1 MNTSRTPVFEALK
14 QLETIGFVEHKQ
26 GQNGWYVSRLN
37 KENAIEL
44 CIARATIEQEA
55 AFLCAQ
61 QSVCA
66 HLAEMEALAEK
77 YKSLMITGG
86 NCELTETVD
95 TSFHKLIVEACG
107 NKYLLHSYEDIAK
120 GLVRYQ
126 FHAKRSIMA
135 DSSNKLRQTVAT
147 QHISI
152 VNSIKLCMPEF
163 ARHEMENHMNACT
176 AIILNSIDD
185 M

>member
-1 MNTSRTPVFEALK
+1 MPYAPASMAFFAPATVMIPFKTKGRFVPFVSIFKSFTDFG
-14 QLETIGFVEHKQ
+14 ETEF
-26 GQNGWYVSRLN
+26 
-37 KENAIEL
+37 
-44 CIARATIEQEA
+44 
-55 AFLCAQ
+55 
-61 QSVCA
+61 
-66 HLAEMEALAEK
+66 
-77 YKSLMITGG
+77 TGG

-95 TSFHKLIVEACG
+95 TSFHKLLVEACG
-107 NKYLLHSYEDIAK
+107 NKYLLHFYEDIAK